1 MIIKHIT
8 LPLAL
13 TLLLTPLLSG
23 CGLSQ
28 SVTDGSK
35 NVAKAVFYKKVNV
48 VHLQF
53 RARAELNPDE
63 DGMALATRVQVYQL
77 KDRKAFDKAG
87 YSALVEDAEASLSND
102 LVAKKEIQVRPQ
114 QSVTVTMP
122 MDEQT
127 QYVAVVAQYRIPDV
141 RRNDWRLV
149 LSRDDL
155 DPDDAQVIEMSKYK
169 MKQELNSGP

>member
-1 MIIKHIT
+1 MMIKHIT

-13 TLLLTPLLSG
+13 MLLTPLLSS
-23 CGLSQ
+23 CGLTQ
-28 SVTDGSK
+28 GVTDGSK
-35 NVAKAVFYKKVNV
+35 SVAKAVFYKKVKV

-87 YSALVEDAEASLSND
+87 YNPLVEDAEATLSDD

-114 QSVTVTMP
+114 QTATFTMP

-127 QYVAVVAQYRIPDV
+127 QFVAVVAQYRTPDV

-149 LSRDDL
+149 LTRDEL
-155 DPDDAQVIEMSKYK
+155 DPDDARVIEMAKNTLEVK
-169 MKQELNSGP
+169 TVE

>member
-1 MIIKHIT
+1 MMIKRIT

-13 TLLLTPLLSG
+13 MLLTPLLSG
-23 CGLSQ
+23 CGLTQ
-28 SVTDGSK
+28 GVTDGSK
-35 NVAKAVFYKKVNV
+35 SVAKAVFYKKVKV

-53 RARAELNPDE
+53 RARSELNPDE

-77 KDRKAFDKAG
+77 RDRKAFDKAG
-87 YSALVEDAEASLSND
+87 YNALVEDAEATLSND

-114 QSVTVTMP
+114 QRATFTMP

-127 QYVAVVAQYRIPDV
+127 QYVAVVAQYRTPDV

-149 LSRDDL
+149 LTRDDL
-155 DPDDAQVIEMSKYK
+155 DPDDARVIEMAKYSLVLQAK
-169 MKQELNSGP
+169 K

>member
-1 MIIKHIT
+1 MMIKRISHIV
-8 LPLAL
+8 PLAL
-13 TLLLTPLLSG
+13 TLLLTTFLTG
-23 CGLSQ
+23 CGLTQ
-28 SVTDGSK
+28 GVTDGSK
-35 NVAKAVFYKKVNV
+35 SVGNAVFYKKVKI

-87 YSALVEDAEASLSND
+87 YNALVEDAEATLSDD

-114 QSVTVTMP
+114 QTVTFTMP
-122 MDEQT
+122 MDEQA
-127 QYVAVVAQYRIPDV
+127 QYVAVVAQYRTPDV
-141 RRNDWRLV
+141 RKNDWRLV

-155 DPDDAQVIEMSKYK
+155 DPDDARFIEMAKYSLILQQGK
-169 MKQELNSGP
+169 

>member
-1 MIIKHIT
+1 MMKKRIT

-13 TLLLTPLLSG
+13 MLLTSLLSG
-23 CGLSQ
+23 CGLTQ
-28 SVTDGSK
+28 GVTDGSK
-35 NVAKAVFYKKVNV
+35 SVAKAVFYKKVKV

-87 YSALVEDAEASLSND
+87 YNALEGDVEATLSDD
-102 LVAKKEIQVRPQ
+102 LVIKKEIQVRPQ
-114 QSVTVTMP
+114 QAVTFTMP
-122 MDEQT
+122 MDEQA
-127 QYVAVVAQYRIPDV
+127 QYVAVVAQYRTPDV

-149 LSRDDL
+149 LTRDEL
-155 DPDDAQVIEMSKYK
+155 DPDDARVIEMAKYSLVLQAK
-169 MKQELNSGP
+169 K